1 MTGAPEFTSDGAR
14 KSLAFCRSAPW
25 TFHLTFHF
33 RPPAGVIDSLSM
45 TRSAQPAEL
54 ADCTLLCVLR

>member
-25 TFHLTFHF
+25 TFHF